1 MSYTL
6 TENYQIDEF
15 TIKAIIGENI
25 SDENCDFQKFLPE
38 RSVLT
43 DENIICIFENGD
55 AFSICS
61 TDTVRYKVFVDKGYA
76 NHPRYT
82 VNEILS
88 KNIDIFD
95 EKFFAT
101 EVETKLT
108 ISDVYQIISRRGN
121 RKLDCYSLNSMS
133 YGVTE
138 IL

>member
-1 MSYTL
+1 M
-6 TENYQIDEF
+6 
-15 TIKAIIGENI
+15 
-25 SDENCDFQKFLPE
+25 
-38 RSVLT
+38 
-43 DENIICIFENGD
+43 
-55 AFSICS
+55 
-61 TDTVRYKVFVDKGYA
+61 
-76 NHPRYT
+76 
-82 VNEILS
+82 NEILS

>member
-15 TIKAIIGENI
+15 TIKAIIEKNI
-25 SDENCDFQKFLPE
+25 SDKNGDFQKFLSE
-38 RSVLT
+38 RSILT

-61 TDTVRYKVFVDKGYA
+61 TDTVRYKVFVDMGYA

-82 VNEILS
+82 VDEILS

-108 ISDVYQIISRRGN
+108 ISDVYQIISQRGN
-121 RKLDCYSLNSMS
+121 CKLDGYSLNSLL

-138 IL
+138 I

>member
-1 MSYTL
+1 MNSQSKPL
-6 TENYQIDEF
+6 S
-15 TIKAIIGENI
+15 KKNI
-25 SDENCDFQKFLPE
+25 SDKNGDFQKFLHE
-38 RSVLT
+38 RSILT

-82 VNEILS
+82 VDEILS

-108 ISDVYQIISRRGN
+108 ISDVYQIISQRGN
-121 RKLDCYSLNSMS
+121 CKLDGYSLNSLL

-138 IL
+138 I

>member
-6 TENYQIDEF
+6 TENYQIDGF

-25 SDENCDFQKFLPE
+25 SDENCDFQKLLPE

-61 TDTVRYKVFVDKGYA
+61 TDTVRYKVFVDKDYA

-88 KNIDIFD
+88 KSIDIFD

-133 YGVTE
+133 YGVM
-138 IL
+138 

>member
-15 TIKAIIGENI
+15 TIKAIIEKNI
-25 SDENCDFQKFLPE
+25 SDKNGDFQKFLHE
-38 RSVLT
+38 RSILT

-82 VNEILS
+82 VDEILS

-108 ISDVYQIISRRGN
+108 ISDVYQIISQRGN
-121 RKLDCYSLNSMS
+121 CKLDGYSLNSLL

-138 IL
+138 I